1 VVRRSEDNPGNPDI
15 LLGSEMMKR
24 LEYLHGV
31 TDEECELLRALG
43 VKHTNQLI
51 HATTLVIDR
60 ERIER
65 RCGIPE
71 ERLYA
76 LGQQAS
82 LMEISGLQR
91 HLRVL
96 MRLGVS
102 TLRQLAETDPAQLH
116 RQLVDAIG
124 VGAPSPPDVQYW
136 VSQARCINVVEDH
149 EDNTATR
156 IRRYVPS

>member
-1 VVRRSEDNPGNPDI
+1 
-15 LLGSEMMKR
+15 MMKR
-24 LEYLHGV
+24 LEYLNGIA
-31 TDEECELLRALG
+31 DDECERLRSLG
-43 VKHTNQLI
+43 VRHTNQLI

-65 RCGIPE
+65 RTGIPE

-102 TLRQLAETDPAQLH
+102 TLRQLAESDPARLH
-116 RQLVDAIG
+116 RQLTDAIG
-124 VGAPSPPDVQYW
+124 IGAPTTSDVQYW
-136 VSQARCINVVEDH
+136 ISQARYINVVEDH
-149 EDNTATR
+149 EDSTEMR
-156 IRRYVPS
+156 IRHYFPS

>member
-1 VVRRSEDNPGNPDI
+1 
-15 LLGSEMMKR
+15 MKR
-24 LEYLHGV
+24 LEHLHGI
-31 TDEECELLRALG
+31 TEEECDRLRGLG
-43 VKHTNQLI
+43 VRHTNQLI

-60 ERIER
+60 ERIAR
-65 RCGIPE
+65 RAGIPV

-96 MRLGVS
+96 MRLGIS
-102 TLRQLAETDPAQLH
+102 TLRQLAEEDAAELH
-116 RQLVDAIG
+116 HRLGEALG
-124 VGAPSPPDVQYW
+124 NGAPSPSDVEYW
-136 VSQARCINVVEDH
+136 VSQARNIDIVEDP
-149 EDNTATR
+149 EETTATR

>member
-1 VVRRSEDNPGNPDI
+1 
-15 LLGSEMMKR
+15 MMKR
-24 LEYLHGV
+24 LEYLHGI
-31 TDEECELLRALG
+31 TAEECDSLRALG
-43 VKHTNQLI
+43 VRHTNQLI

-65 RCGIPE
+65 RVGIPE

-91 HLRVL
+91 QLRVV

-102 TLRQLAETDPAQLH
+102 TLRQLAQADAGRLH
-116 RQLVDAIG
+116 GQLVDAVGI
-124 VGAPSPPDVQYW
+124 GAPTLSEVQYW
-136 VSQARCINVVEDH
+136 VSQARYIDVVEDPP
-149 EDNTATR
+149 ETTAGR
-156 IRRYVPS
+156 IRHYVPG

>member
-1 VVRRSEDNPGNPDI
+1 MAEAKSNTDI
-15 LLGSEMMKR
+15 LGAAMMKR
-24 LEYLHGV
+24 LEYLNGI
-31 TDEECELLRALG
+31 TDQECDLLRALG
-43 VKHTNQLI
+43 VRHTNQLV

-91 HLRVL
+91 HLRVV
-96 MRLGVS
+96 MRLGIS
-102 TLRQLAETDPAQLH
+102 TLRQLAETDPAELH
-116 RQLVDAIG
+116 QQLVDAIG
-124 VGAPSPPDVQYW
+124 IGTPTTSDVQYW
-136 VSQARCINVVEDH
+136 VSQARYINVVEDH
-149 EDNTATR
+149 EDNTETR

>member
-1 VVRRSEDNPGNPDI
+1 
-15 LLGSEMMKR
+15 MKR
-24 LEYLHGV
+24 LEYLHGI
-31 TDEECELLRALG
+31 TDEECERLRALG
-43 VKHTNQLI
+43 VRHTNQLV

-76 LGQQAS
+76 LGQEAS

-91 HLRVL
+91 HLRVV

-102 TLRQLAETDPAQLH
+102 TLRQLAETDPGELH
-116 RQLVDAIG
+116 RQLVEAVG
-124 VGAPSPPDVQYW
+124 VGAPAASEVQYW
-136 VSQARCINVVEDH
+136 VSQARCIDVVEDH
-149 EDNTATR
+149 EENTESR

>member
-1 VVRRSEDNPGNPDI
+1 
-15 LLGSEMMKR
+15 MMKR
-24 LEYLHGV
+24 LEYLNGIA
-31 TDEECELLRALG
+31 DDECERLRSLG
-43 VKHTNQLI
+43 VRHTNQLI

-65 RCGIPE
+65 RTGIPE

-82 LMEISGLQR
+82 LMEVSGLQR
-91 HLRVL
+91 HLRVV

-102 TLRQLAETDPAQLH
+102 TLRQLAETDPTELH

-124 VGAPSPPDVQYW
+124 IGAPTTSDVQYW
-136 VSQARCINVVEDH
+136 VRQARYVNVV
-149 EDNTATR
+149 
-156 IRRYVPS
+156 

>member
-1 VVRRSEDNPGNPDI
+1 
-15 LLGSEMMKR
+15 MKR
-24 LEYLHGV
+24 LEYLHGI
-31 TDEECELLRALG
+31 TGEECERLRALG
-43 VKHTNQLI
+43 VRHTNQLM

-65 RCGIPE
+65 RVGIPE

-91 HLRVL
+91 HLRLV

-102 TLRQLAETDPAQLH
+102 TLRQLAEADSGRLHGQL
-116 RQLVDAIG
+116 RDASGI
-124 VGAPSPPDVQYW
+124 GAPTLSEVQYW
-136 VSQARCINVVEDH
+136 ISQARYIDVVEDPS
-149 EDNTATR
+149 ETTAGR
-156 IRRYVPS
+156 IRHYVPG

>member
-1 VVRRSEDNPGNPDI
+1 
-15 LLGSEMMKR
+15 MKR
-24 LEYLHGV
+24 LEYLHGI
-31 TDEECELLRALG
+31 TDQECDLLRKLG
-43 VKHTNQLI
+43 VRHTNQLV

-60 ERIER
+60 KRIER

-91 HLRVL
+91 HLRVV

-102 TLRQLAETDPAQLH
+102 TLRQLAGADPADLH
-116 RQLVDAIG
+116 RQLVEAIG
-124 VGAPSPPDVQYW
+124 IGAPTTSDVQYW
-136 VSQARCINVVEDH
+136 V
-149 EDNTATR
+149 
-156 IRRYVPS
+156 

>member
-1 VVRRSEDNPGNPDI
+1 
-15 LLGSEMMKR
+15 MMKR
-24 LEYLHGV
+24 LEYLHSI
-31 TDEECELLRALG
+31 TDKEGELLRALG
-43 VKHTNQLI
+43 WRPTTEPVP
-51 HATTLVIDR
+51 ATTRVIDR

-91 HLRVL
+91 HLRVV

-102 TLRQLAETDPAQLH
+102 TLRPLAPTHPRDLH
-116 RQLVDAIG
+116 RQLV
-124 VGAPSPPDVQYW
+124 
-136 VSQARCINVVEDH
+136 
-149 EDNTATR
+149 
-156 IRRYVPS
+156 

>member
-1 VVRRSEDNPGNPDI
+1 
-15 LLGSEMMKR
+15 MMKR
-24 LEYLHGV
+24 LEYLRGI
-31 TDEECELLRALG
+31 TGEECDSLRALG
-43 VKHTNQLI
+43 IRHTNQLI

-65 RCGIPE
+65 RVGIPE

-91 HLRVL
+91 HLRVV

-102 TLRQLAETDPAQLH
+102 TLRQLAQADAGRLH
-116 RQLVDAIG
+116 GQLVDAIG
-124 VGAPSPPDVQYW
+124 IGAPAISEVQYW
-136 VSQARCINVVEDH
+136 VSQARYIDIVEDPP
-149 EDNTATR
+149 ETTAGR
-156 IRRYVPS
+156 IRHYVPG

>member
-1 VVRRSEDNPGNPDI
+1 
-15 LLGSEMMKR
+15 MMKR
-24 LEYLHGV
+24 LEYLNGIA
-31 TDEECELLRALG
+31 DDECERLRSLG
-43 VKHTNQLI
+43 VRHTNQLV

-65 RCGIPE
+65 RTGIPE

-102 TLRQLAETDPAQLH
+102 TLRQLAESDPAELH
-116 RQLVDAIG
+116 RQLTDAIG
-124 VGAPSPPDVQYW
+124 IGAPTTSDVQYW
-136 VSQARCINVVEDH
+136 ISQARYINVVEDH
-149 EDNTATR
+149 EDNTEMR
-156 IRRYVPS
+156 IRHYFPS

>member
-1 VVRRSEDNPGNPDI
+1 
-15 LLGSEMMKR
+15 MMKR
-24 LEYLHGV
+24 LEYLQGI
-31 TDEECELLRALG
+31 TEGECDSLRALG
-43 VKHTNQLI
+43 VRHTNQLI

-65 RCGIPE
+65 RVGIPE

-91 HLRVL
+91 HLRVV

-102 TLRQLAETDPAQLH
+102 TLRQLAQADAGKLHGQLG
-116 RQLVDAIG
+116 DAIG
-124 VGAPSPPDVQYW
+124 IGAPTLSEVQYW
-136 VSQARCINVVEDH
+136 VSQARYIDVVEDPP
-149 EDNTATR
+149 EATGSR
-156 IRRYVPS
+156 IRHYVPG

>member
-1 VVRRSEDNPGNPDI
+1 
-15 LLGSEMMKR
+15 MKR
-24 LEYLHGV
+24 LEHLHGI
-31 TDEECELLRALG
+31 TDEECERLRTLG
-43 VKHTNQLI
+43 VHHTNGLI

-60 ERIER
+60 ERIAR
-65 RCGIPE
+65 RAGIPV

-102 TLRQLAETDPAQLH
+102 TLRQLGGADAVHLHGRLVETL
-116 RQLVDAIG
+116 G
-124 VGAPSPPDVQYW
+124 VNAPSPADVEYW
-136 VSQARCINVVEDH
+136 VSQAHYIDVVEDP
-149 EDNTATR
+149 EETQATR
-156 IRRYVPS
+156 VRRYVPS

>member
-1 VVRRSEDNPGNPDI
+1 
-15 LLGSEMMKR
+15 MKR
-24 LEYLHGV
+24 LEYLNGIA
-31 TDEECELLRALG
+31 DDECERLRSLG
-43 VKHTNQLI
+43 VRHTNQLI

-65 RCGIPE
+65 RTGIPE

-102 TLRQLAETDPAQLH
+102 TLRQLAESDPAELH
-116 RQLVDAIG
+116 RQLMDAIG
-124 VGAPSPPDVQYW
+124 VGAPTTSDVQYW
-136 VSQARCINVVEDH
+136 ISQARYINVVEDH
-149 EDNTATR
+149 EDNTEMR
-156 IRRYVPS
+156 IRHYFPS